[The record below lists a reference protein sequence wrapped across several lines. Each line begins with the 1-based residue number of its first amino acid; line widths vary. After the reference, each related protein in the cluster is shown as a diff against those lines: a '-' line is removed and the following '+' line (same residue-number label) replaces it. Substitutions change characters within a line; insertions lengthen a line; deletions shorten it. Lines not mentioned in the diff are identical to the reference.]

1 MMFCNLKKRGMRRR
15 KLREATSNNQGFTLL
30 ELLVALIM
38 SGVIFAGLMTIIV
51 NFLQIDRREAKLDQL
66 QQDTRRAVDF
76 MADDLREAIY
86 VYGQAA
92 ADPDVLDLGDLTPL
106 VSAGS
111 EPVLALWRPVPIEA
125 ADELANIEVDCAM
138 EYAGDAD
145 DIQECTILQ
154 ARRATYSLVI
164 YAYRE
169 NAAGEIW
176 QGPAR
181 IERYELPKYV
191 DLGSATDPFE
201 EISIS
206 YIDPTD
212 ASSVNDFN
220 NFEAWTPPTG
230 LTLNSAT
237 LVDQIGLNYTTENA
251 AIADGSFVSSGCP
264 RITGGA
270 AGQYL
275 AVPED
280 VTEDSSF
287 YACVRDPVVTNA
299 ANPQGAI
306 RASQDVYLFV
316 QGDARSGVTAVNR
329 GKINTLDAMDSYLNG
344 ANESSKF
351 PEIEARVLVGG
362 GVNRDG

>member
-1 MMFCNLKKRGMRRR
+1 MRRR
-15 KLREATSNNQGFTLL
+15 KLRETASSNQGFTLL

-66 QQDTRRAVDF
+66 QQDTRRATDF

-92 ADPDVLDLGDLTPL
+92 ADPDILDLGDLAPL

-125 ADELANIEVDCAM
+125 VDELANIEDCATQ
-138 EYAGDAD
+138 YAGDAD
-145 DIQECTILQ
+145 DIQECGILQ

-181 IERYELPKYV
+181 IERYELPKYA
-191 DLGSATDPFE
+191 DLGNAADPFAL
-201 EISIS
+201 ISAS
-206 YIDPTD
+206 YVDPTD
-212 ASSVNDFN
+212 ASNDSQFN
-220 NFEAWTPPTG
+220 NFEEWTPPTG
-230 LTLNSAT
+230 LTLTSAT
-237 LVDQIGLNYTTENA
+237 LVDQIGLNYTTEDA
-251 AIADGSFVSSGCP
+251 TITDGTFVSAGCP
-264 RITGGA
+264 RIAGGA

-287 YACVRDPVVTNA
+287 YACVRDPAVVNA
-299 ANPQGAI
+299 SNPQGAI

-316 QGDARSGVTAVNR
+316 QGDARSGGTVR
-329 GKINTLDAMDSYLNG
+329 GETKTLDASDSYLNG
-344 ANESSKF
+344 ANESSKL